1 MIVFDDVEI
10 PWENVLFY
18 RHMRAAAFIR
28 ATLHRYSMFPF
39 VQRHLRL
46 ADLLLG
52 LALYERRQTRASRC
66 TRACARSWR
75 SWPAT
80 ARASTPT

>member
-10 PWENVLFY
+10 PWENVFF
-18 RHMRAAAFIR
+18 HQHTRAAAFIR

-39 VQRHLRL
+39 VQRHLRF
-46 ADLLLG
+46 ADLLIG
-52 LALYERRQTRASRC
+52 TAYSTPPRPASRC
-66 TRACARSWR
+66 TRACARSWP